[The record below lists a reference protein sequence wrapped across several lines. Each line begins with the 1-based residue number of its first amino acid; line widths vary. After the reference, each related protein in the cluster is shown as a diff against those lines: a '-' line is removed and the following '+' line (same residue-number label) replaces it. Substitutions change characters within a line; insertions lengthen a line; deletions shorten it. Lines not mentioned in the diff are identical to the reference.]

1 MPVREVP
8 PLTLRTGYGHGI
20 FRRHILLRSTGVC
33 AEGDLEDDFHRFR
46 VRIEHDGTRVTRA
59 EADASRFPWTTC
71 PGAVDPLRRLVGMP
85 LARTSRAAHGH
96 TDPRAQCTHLLDLA
110 GLTIARAAAGRSRR
124 SYEIAIPDRVGQRT
138 RAILRRNGRGM
149 LHFEIENATIV
160 APEPFAG
167 RVIRGS
173 AFSRWAEAALD
184 PDLAEAAIALH
195 RACSIS
201 IGRCYDMDA
210 VAGAW
215 LFGSMAG
222 RACHTFQ
229 ARTID
234 EARRVVGSFRDF
246 SEAPEAPLSEE

>member
-1 MPVREVP
+1 MSVRDAP
-8 PLTLRTGYGHGI
+8 SLRLRNAYGHGI
-20 FRRHILLRSTGVC
+20 FRRHIFLRSTGAR
-33 AEGDLEDDFHRFR
+33 AEGNLEDDFHRFR
-46 VRIEHDGTRVTRA
+46 VRIEHDGSHVTRA
-59 EADASRFPWTTC
+59 EAEASRFPWTTC

-85 LARTSRAAHGH
+85 LARSSRAAHGH

-124 SYEIAIPDRVGQRT
+124 SYAIEIPDRVRQRT
-138 RAILRRNGRGM
+138 RALLGCDGRER

-160 APEPFAG
+160 ASEPFAG
-167 RVIRGS
+167 WVIRGS

-210 VAGAW
+210 VEGAW

-222 RACHTFQ
+222 RACHTFWGAFTTS
-229 ARTID
+229 ARLPT
-234 EARRVVGSFRDF
+234 RCSRGSR
-246 SEAPEAPLSEE
+246 